1 MDGLDAEANN
11 KVLLMGK
18 SNAGK
23 TSMRSIIFANFL
35 AKDTMRL
42 GFTHSINESKIRFLG
57 TLSLAL
63 WDCGGQDQFMQ
74 HYFES

>member
-1 MDGLDAEANN
+1 MDPSENDSNN

-57 TLSLAL
+57 SLSLAL
-63 WDCGGQDQFMQ
+63 WDCGG
-74 HYFES
+74 